1 MTKNSCQKKTNFSE
15 ISGAKV
21 VQFRCYIKSTETK
34 NVPLNWYSS
43 TKLFFRKIQMIFDVE
58 IDFENQILVLFDSYF
73 WTFYKSHEKIKF
85 IFVISAIIPSI
96 WNVFIKFCWHDE
108 NLTAAAGT
116 REPFSLVYSLV
127 SVNYPCAIFKGVS
140 HHTCRQNNV
149 IHNEV

>member
-108 NLTAAAGT
+108 KFTLGCSQFYGKFYFFCWSGLTRKTELMRWQLAW
-116 REPFSLVYSLV
+116 R
-127 SVNYPCAIFKGVS
+127 N
-140 HHTCRQNNV
+140 
-149 IHNEV
+149 